1 MKRLQLN
8 VVPGKCYAEK
18 EVEIM
23 PESEQSESES
33 DYSFVTVGENSFVE
47 VTTEGDES
55 DPSSL
60 EGN

>member
-1 MKRLQLN
+1 MN
-8 VVPGKCYAEK
+8 VVPGKRYAEK
-18 EVEIM
+18 KVMTEN
-23 PESEQSESES
+23 EQSESES

-47 VTTEGDES
+47 VSTEGDES